1 MALRNIRRDA
11 IDQIKKQEKDGDLS
25 EDLSRDQQ
33 EKVQKITDKSIIELE
48 KLLADKEVDI
58 LKV

>member
-1 MALRNIRRDA
+1 M
-11 IDQIKKQEKDGDLS
+11 S